1 MSKNLTLDIGSSSCK
16 LCLTEK
22 NFNNIEILFYAEKK
36 YANPVRDNLSDEMIE
51 VISNQLKN
59 LIRDFN
65 DVDKEIIDCNISF
78 GGTNVSSVIIE
89 SSLENI
95 DTNSIISQDQLNLL
109 TKNNPKINSFTS
121 KKTAHIIPLDYNL
134 DGMIGIRH
142 PLGMHSSKLSVQNLY
157 VNVENDHFEKITK
170 IISDSGLN
178 CNYITSGI
186 ISSSL
191 YLLNSDEREIG
202 SLIIDIGA
210 SSTSYC
216 ISKKGNPV
224 MTGALPVGG
233 SQFSSDL
240 SIAFSSNIDFANQL
254 KFETS
259 CTPENERIAEKVIVK
274 DKDSSKTFEITK
286 RQISQVLKERAVEIF
301 TLIRQ
306 DIIEKLGVDNLPER
320 IILCGGGSKLEGMVA
335 LARYIFQSKTRLADT
350 KNMKFLGENLPLES
364 MSVISSANYIHELD
378 FNNQYIFKTGFE
390 TSKNQNNL
398 FGMKPQKNSSI
409 LSSIE
414 NSVKMLLLSINLNI
428 KKVISLIKNRK

>member
-109 TKNNPKINSFTS
+109 TKNNPKINSFIS

-178 CNYITSGI
+178 CNYITSDI

-364 MSVISSANYIHELD
+364 MCVISSANYIHELD

-398 FGMKPQKNSSI
+398 FGMKPQKNNSI